1 MTLWSIAQRVGS
13 LIKPADSSEDEQ
25 KRSTALETLRIRDFR
40 LLWLSNGFA
49 NMGVRVREMAQGW
62 LVLEMTDSKLWVG
75 LVNGVPGIPVL
86 FLSLLG
92 GAITDRVSR
101 RNMLLRFRLLGGG
114 LAFVM
119 AYLITSNIIELWQV
133 MVLAVI
139 AGSLIAFDLPAAQT
153 LVYDVVGRDRLLS
166 ANSLNTAA
174 INLASIIGPSVG
186 GVLIAGFGTDA
197 VFYLIGGMY
206 VAALMAVVFIQ
217 GGREPPQSQR
227 PPIIKDLVGL
237 VSYVRQSPITAW
249 LIVLGI
255 MLVFGAVFMP
265 LVPIYARDVLGIGS
279 VGFGTLLATQGIG
292 ALAGS
297 LAMALMGNVR
307 RKGLVML
314 AAAIIWSIGMLVF
327 AFSRVF
333 VISAICT
340 FFMGVAAMSWVNSYV
355 TVLQTSAPEEM
366 RGRVMSI
373 YTIAMQMIPMGW
385 LLGGILASTLGNEAA
400 LVIGASVFIGVNLL
414 AYASSRTL
422 RQIA

>member
-49 NMGVRVREMAQGW
+49 NMGVRIREMAQGW

-355 TVLQTSAPEEM
+355 TVLQTSAPEER
-366 RGRVMSI
+366 RGCS
-373 YTIAMQMIPMGW
+373 TFSEKQDPAA
-385 LLGGILASTLGNEAA
+385 GGVRLAGH
-400 LVIGASVFIGVNLL
+400 FIVPLP
-414 AYASSRTL
+414 AH
-422 RQIA
+422 